1 MMRIEKIGK
10 VLLGVGNPKNVS
22 SVWWW
27 IDYNNTSIKDISE
40 TNNNANPQPNIKEFY
55 YQSILTPNAIPQLC
69 KELTSTEIIDDDV
82 EKYLSEMAGNFMN
95 TVFDSACAIAKH
107 KHSDKVEIEDFASAI
122 NDNFG
127 IYEPSLYTA
136 DINQMNINSIKNS
149 STNDHK
155 KRLELT
161 KEETKNVNI

>member
-1 MMRIEKIGK
+1 MQNNQ
-10 VLLGVGNPKNVS
+10 GN
-22 SVWWW
+22 
-27 IDYNNTSIKDISE
+27 NNMNQQKIKD
-40 TNNNANPQPNIKEFY
+40 FY
-55 YQSILTPNAIPQLC
+55 IQSILSPNAIPDIC

-82 EKYLSEMAGNFMN
+82 EKYLSEMAGYFINV
-95 TVFDSACAIAKH
+95 VFNSAARLAKH
-107 KHSDKVEIEDFASAI
+107 KNSEKVEIEDFATAI

-136 DINQMNINSIKNS
+136 NINEMNINSTKNN
-149 STNDHK
+149 STSDHK

>member
-1 MMRIEKIGK
+1 MENKN
-10 VLLGVGNPKNVS
+10 LLQNQNQGN
-22 SVWWW
+22 
-27 IDYNNTSIKDISE
+27 I
-40 TNNNANPQPNIKEFY
+40 NANPQSNIKEFY
-55 YQSILTPNAIPQLC
+55 YQSILSPNAIPQLC

-82 EKYLSEMAGNFMN
+82 EKYLSEMAGYFINV
-95 TVFDSACAIAKH
+95 VFNSAARLAKH
-107 KHSDKVEIEDFASAI
+107 KNSEKVEIEDFATAI

-136 DINQMNINSIKNS
+136 NINEMNINSTKNN
-149 STNDHK
+149 STSDHK

>member
-1 MMRIEKIGK
+1 MENKN
-10 VLLGVGNPKNVS
+10 LLQMQNNQGN
-22 SVWWW
+22 
-27 IDYNNTSIKDISE
+27 NNMNQQKIKD
-40 TNNNANPQPNIKEFY
+40 FY
-55 YQSILTPNAIPQLC
+55 IQSILSPNAIPDIC

-82 EKYLSEMAGNFMN
+82 EKYLSEMAGYFINV
-95 TVFDSACAIAKH
+95 VFNSAARLAKH
-107 KHSDKVEIEDFASAI
+107 KNSEKVEIEDFATAI

-136 DINQMNINSIKNS
+136 NINEMNINSTKNN
-149 STNDHK
+149 STSDHK